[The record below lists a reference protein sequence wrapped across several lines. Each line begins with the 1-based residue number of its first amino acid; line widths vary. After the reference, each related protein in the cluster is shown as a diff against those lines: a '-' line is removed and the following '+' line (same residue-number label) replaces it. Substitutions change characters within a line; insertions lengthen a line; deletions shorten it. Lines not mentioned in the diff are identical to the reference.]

1 MIPAG
6 TDYVFLSRKPF
17 GFRNGEI
24 SFKGK
29 AGVIQLCGKKMLL
42 TLNQAGEISY
52 RNNRLIL
59 TNRQHESSRLET
71 SERRRCLLN
80 VDIEFSIV
88 ISQVHRNRPRA

>member
-1 MIPAG
+1 MVIPAG

-29 AGVIQLCGKKMLL
+29 AGVIRLCGKKMLL

-52 RNNRLIL
+52 RNNRL
-59 TNRQHESSRLET
+59 TTDKPST
-71 SERRRCLLN
+71 
-80 VDIEFSIV
+80 
-88 ISQVHRNRPRA
+88 